1 MQNSLKTMTTATVVM
16 RSSSSSSDGLFCS
29 QFLIHEMWHEISAR
43 VKVHWTNCV
52 YRVSTA
58 VVQNDVLMN
67 GGDGFY
73 VDEAV
78 DVAMMG

>member
-1 MQNSLKTMTTATVVM
+1 
-16 RSSSSSSDGLFCS
+16 
-29 QFLIHEMWHEISAR
+29 MWQEISAR

-52 YRVSTA
+52 CRVSTA